1 MNLFEAVKENVTAYD
16 VATMIGLKPNRSKM
30 VCCPFHDDRHPS
42 MKVDTRYYCFGCG
55 AKGDAIDFASN
66 YYGISLKD
74 AAEKLAADFGIHYDN
89 ASYTNAKRKQ
99 ILTRRNEYQQWAL
112 MKQELFARISR
123 LHEHLRLVKIKYEPK
138 DREDS
143 EWSPFFVSAVKD
155 FTYVDY
161 LYEYCMFEA
170 SEEELKYDYEKIAK
184 EIETIE
190 KRNINTEHGTS
201 GRDAGQVREGMAV

>member
-1 MNLFEAVKENVTAYD
+1 
-16 VATMIGLKPNRSKM
+16 
-30 VCCPFHDDRHPS
+30 
-42 MKVDTRYYCFGCG
+42 
-55 AKGDAIDFASN
+55 
-66 YYGISLKD
+66 
-74 AAEKLAADFGIHYDN
+74 
-89 ASYTNAKRKQ
+89 
-99 ILTRRNEYQQWAL
+99 

-201 GRDAGQVREGMAV
+201 GRDAGQVDQQYRHRGPIGGTVHGD